1 MASLVSTQN
10 AANSIAEDLFV
21 KGNLLFSD
29 GYQLRTT
36 NLRTVT
42 TTIVGANS
50 DGYREDFGTE
60 AYFKWIT
67 GFVQLTPDAVIV
79 SDGPN
84 NCLRLVDR
92 KTRLTSTYIGKCY
105 SSSGKGYEDGA
116 DSKFS
121 GPNGLIID
129 QVQKNMLI
137 VADSDNNALRAVH
150 TSDKIVTTLVKLDR
164 LVDP

>member
-1 MASLVSTQN
+1 MHGPCELIGEKKIYYIYIYLVIVRLISSLHYSLSANDSLGSLVSTQR
-10 AANSIAEDLFV
+10 AVNSIAEDLFV

-60 AYFKWIT
+60 AYFKLIT
-67 GFVQLTPDAVIV
+67 GFVQLTPDTVII
-79 SDGPN
+79 SDGAN

-92 KTRLTSTYIGKCY
+92 KTQPRPT
-105 SSSGKGYEDGA
+105 
-116 DSKFS
+116 
-121 GPNGLIID
+121 
-129 QVQKNMLI
+129 
-137 VADSDNNALRAVH
+137 
-150 TSDKIVTTLVKLDR
+150 
-164 LVDP
+164 